1 MSKKILLAMGCAVAL
16 LAACGGGGGGG
27 GGGGSTPVTAA
38 VPSGAST
45 SSTEATA
52 YVAELST
59 EPESSTDSLEP
70 IADLPAALATDDT
83 AEPAAVE

>member
-1 MSKKILLAMGCAVAL
+1 MSKKTLLAMGFAVAML
-16 LAACGGGGGGG
+16 SACGGG
-27 GGGGSTPVTAA
+27 GGGGSTPVTEA

-45 SSTEATA
+45 SSTEATE

-59 EPESSTDSLEP
+59 EPESTTDTLEP
-70 IADLPAALATDDT
+70 VTVPDTLATDDS